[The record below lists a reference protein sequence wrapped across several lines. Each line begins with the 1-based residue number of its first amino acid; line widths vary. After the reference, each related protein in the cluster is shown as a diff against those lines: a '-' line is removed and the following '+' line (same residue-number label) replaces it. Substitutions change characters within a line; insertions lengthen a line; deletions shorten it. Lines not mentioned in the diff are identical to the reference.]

1 MRIFLDHTSHIL
13 QAYHIARR
21 VAVHNLLL
29 HVVQRIERLL
39 HMHRQYILRGLYA
52 SARGHESLGKQLAG
66 NQLLV
71 QSIMR
76 ETFRIQVDG
85 NLFSPFSTHSESSH
99 TADATQTVLQ
109 FIHIVGQFP
118 IRLVLAFHGNQQCRC
133 IAKIIHHLYGKHIR
147 RKLRLEGG
155 YSMLELAPELILVV
169 QFVIQLHLHKD
180 NPVAR
185 GREGLLLLY
194 FLV

>member
-1 MRIFLDHTSHIL
+1 MSSPRAPAIHT
-13 QAYHIARR
+13 
-21 VAVHNLLL
+21 
-29 HVVQRIERLL
+29 E
-39 HMHRQYILRGLYA
+39 GLYT
-52 SARGHESLGKQLAG
+52 SACGHESLGKQLAG

-71 QSIMR
+71 QSIMQ

-85 NLFSPFSTHSESSH
+85 NLFSPFSTHGESSH

-109 FIHIVGQFP
+109 LIHIVGQFP

-133 IAKIIHHLYGKHIR
+133 VAKIIHHLYGKHIR

-155 YSMLELAPELILVV
+155 YSMLELAPELIFVV
-169 QFVIQLHLHKD
+169 QFVIQLYLHKN

-185 GREGLLLLY
+185 GRKSSPSLLPCMKRCSLPEASSPVPP
-194 FLV
+194 FH